1 MNYYVAVNRKK
12 RNTAGSKAPDDINEL
27 CRRNGM
33 TRLEMPEFPAQKNKI
48 YKKLWLIGTVPVR
61 LRRIC
66 SRLEKGDVILYQH
79 PMYGYR
85 VWGKYV
91 PKMQKK
97 GIKCIALIHDL
108 ESLRKGIAGLINDNK
123 RTNAYADCE
132 LLKKFDRVICHNRSM
147 KEYLIS
153 QGFKE
158 EQLVVLEI
166 FDYLAEDIKRE
177 PYGERL
183 SIAIAGNLIRS
194 KCGYIYGIHGS
205 GENRLNGGLR
215 INLYGSNY
223 DGENGDAMTE
233 YHGSFSPEELP
244 RKLKGRFGLVWDG
257 PSTDGCQG
265 NTGEYLR
272 YNNPHKASL
281 YLSSGMPV
289 IVWDKSALA
298 DFVIKHRV
306 GAVVGNLA
314 DLERVINEI
323 SDEEYNIMCDN
334 TREISAKIRSGFY
347 FNKAFAIA
355 VR

>member
-1 MNYYVAVNRKK
+1 MNYYVAINRKK

-33 TRLEMPEFPAQKNKI
+33 TRLEMPEFPAHRNKL
-48 YKKLWLIGTVPVR
+48 YKKLWLIKTVPAC

-66 SRLEKGDVILYQH
+66 RRLEKGDVLLYQH

-85 VWGKYV
+85 VWGKYI
-91 PKMQKK
+91 PEMQKK

-108 ESLRKGIAGLINDNK
+108 ESLRKGIEGLINDNK
-123 RTNAYADCE
+123 RTNAYADSE
-132 LLKKFDRVICHNRSM
+132 LLKRFDRVICHNRSM

-153 QGFKE
+153 QGFEE

-166 FDYLAEDIKRE
+166 FDYLAEDVKRE
-177 PYGERL
+177 SGGEKL

-194 KCGYIYGIHGS
+194 KCGYIYGIHGD
-205 GENRLNGGLR
+205 EKKLNRGLY

-223 DGENGDAMTE
+223 DEESVDTMTE

-244 RKLKGRFGLVWDG
+244 RKLRGRFGLVWDG
-257 PSTDGCQG
+257 PSIDGCQG

-298 DFVIKHRV
+298 DFVIKNQV
-306 GAVVGNLA
+306 GITVGNLA
-314 DLERVINEI
+314 DLESVLSEI
-323 SDEEYNIMCDN
+323 SDEAYEIMCN
-334 TREISAKIRSGFY
+334 NVREISVKIHSGFY

-355 VR
+355 AR